1 MRRRSQ
7 EPCRPGWQL
16 LQVCVWQNNNRDDYN
31 EDDGDEYEHTL
42 LDQMMTTMMR
52 WEPNSLT
59 DSSHP
64 VRRLSRGIGSED
76 QRRFLEAQSF
86 SKWSQKRVGILKD
99 FCVETLLEMV
109 QGILVEEF
117 GTCRKNRNK
126 LS

>member
-64 VRRLSRGIGSED
+64 VCRLSRGIGSED

-86 SKWSQKRVGILKD
+86 SKWSQKLVGILKY
-99 FCVETLLEMV
+99 FCVEKLLEMV
-109 QGILVEEF
+109 SDILVEGF
-117 GTCRKNRNK
+117 GACHKK
-126 LS
+126 SS

>member
-16 LQVCVWQNNNRDDYN
+16 LQVCVWQNNNHDDYN

-76 QRRFLEAQSF
+76 QRRFLQAHSF
-86 SKWSQKRVGILKD
+86 SKWSQKQVGILKY
-99 FCVETLLEMV
+99 FCVEKLLETV
-109 QGILVEEF
+109 SDILVEGF
-117 GTCRKNRNK
+117 GTCHKK
-126 LS
+126 SS

>member
-7 EPCRPGWQL
+7 EPCQPGWQL
-16 LQVCVWQNNNRDDYN
+16 LQVCVWQNNNHDDYN

-64 VRRLSRGIGSED
+64 VCRLSRGIGTED
-76 QRRFLEAQSF
+76 QRRFLQAHSF
-86 SKWSQKRVGILKD
+86 SKGAQKLVGILKY
-99 FCVETLLEMV
+99 FCVEKLLEMV
-109 QGILVEEF
+109 SDILVEGF
-117 GTCRKNRNK
+117 GACHKK
-126 LS
+126 SS

>member
-1 MRRRSQ
+1 MRHRSQ

-16 LQVCVWQNNNRDDYN
+16 LQVCVWQNNNHDDYN

-64 VRRLSRGIGSED
+64 VCRLSRGIGSEH
-76 QRRFLEAQSF
+76 QRRFLQAHSF
-86 SKWSQKRVGILKD
+86 SKWSQKLVGILKY
-99 FCVETLLEMV
+99 FRVEKLLETV
-109 QGILVEEF
+109 SDILVEGF
-117 GTCRKNRNK
+117 GACHKK
-126 LS
+126 SS

>member
-16 LQVCVWQNNNRDDYN
+16 LQVCVWQNNNHDDYN

-42 LDQMMTTMMR
+42 LDQMMTMMR

-64 VRRLSRGIGSED
+64 VCGLSRGIGSEH
-76 QRRFLEAQSF
+76 QRRFLQAHSF
-86 SKWSQKRVGILKD
+86 SKWSQKRVGILKY
-99 FCVETLLEMV
+99 FCVEKLLETV
-109 QGILVEEF
+109 SDILVEGF
-117 GTCRKNRNK
+117 GACHKK
-126 LS
+126 SS